1 MKITKKG
8 SGQELEPRHDD
19 PRGLYYRVTENC
31 PYVIELAE
39 GEELKHPA
47 AVRIKPGIYEL
58 NFQNFVGWSWVG
70 GRLFKVTSPKITPEI
85 FDAMLEQ
92 INGECAALPFAFNT
106 PSFLPFE
113 RIAPGG
119 EAVLYHA
126 FMYLRH
132 VLLGADPSLESMVER
147 VIAYPHRVM
156 AQVQERR
163 ELHRA
168 RRIRPAAVNL
178 LAARPHD
185 LMPVGNAPHLAR
197 YEITR
202 RLKDVTGERFF
213 PTHVQCILKELTL
226 DNPENRFVKYFMN
239 VCLGIADLFRR
250 RFEGMVDASSA
261 LDYDLVGDS
270 RRMVEI
276 LRRILSRRFFAEI
289 GEMRYL
295 PYNSQTLQKRA
306 GYRELFGC
314 FNRMNLGS
322 AYPVTADDLVKI
334 IENKDIATLY
344 EYWTYFACLRCLKEV
359 LGEPVSAHVASTE
372 REARLA
378 HGMCVRFANG
388 AALFYN
394 KTYRYGRDDGSY
406 SLPYRPD
413 VSLETPKGIYI
424 FDAKFKVEDIYAQL
438 REEVLAG
445 NGEEVAQVEERSS
458 KDEEERFSQ
467 FFKYGDIHKMHC
479 YRDAIRGVKAAFI
492 LYPGH
497 QFRFYHRILGKAS
510 SLEDLS
516 DFDGVG
522 ALPLR
527 PSAEGMEKYE
537 GKGLLVKLL
546 GKIFEPA

>member
-1 MKITKKG
+1 VRD
-8 SGQELEPRHDD
+8 SS
-19 PRGLYYRVTENC
+19 YYRLTENC
-31 PYVIELAE
+31 PYVIELGE
-39 GEELKHPA
+39 GEELKHLA

-58 NFQNFVGWSWVG
+58 NFQNFVGWSRVG
-70 GRLFKVTSPKITPEI
+70 GRLFKIISPKITPEM

-92 INGECAALPFAFNT
+92 INEECASLPFAFNT

-132 VLLGADPSLESMVER
+132 VLLRADPSLESMVER
-147 VIAYPHRVM
+147 IIAYPHRVM

-168 RRIRPAAVNL
+168 RRIRPAAVNQ
-178 LAARPHD
+178 LAGRPRD
-185 LMPVGNAPHLAR
+185 LMPVRSAPHLAQ
-197 YEITR
+197 YEIAQ
-202 RLKDVTGERFF
+202 RLKDTAGERFF
-213 PTHVQCILKELTL
+213 PTHMQCVLKELTL
-226 DNPENRFVKYFMN
+226 DNPENRFVKYFIS
-239 VCLGIADLFRR
+239 VCLDIADLFRR
-250 RFEGMVDASSA
+250 RFEGMVDAGSA

-270 RRMVEI
+270 RRMVEM
-276 LRRILSRRFFAEI
+276 LRRLLSRRFFTEI

-306 GYRELFGC
+306 GYRELFDC

-322 AYPVTADDLVKI
+322 AYPVAADDLVKI

-344 EYWTYFACLRCLKEV
+344 EYWTYFACLRCLREV

-372 REARLA
+372 MEARLA
-378 HGMCVRFANG
+378 HGMCVRFTNG

-413 VSLETPKGIYI
+413 ISLETPRGTYI
-424 FDAKFKVEDIYAQL
+424 FDAKFKVEDIYVQL
-438 REEVLAG
+438 GDEVLAG
-445 NGEEVAQVEERSS
+445 NDEEVAQAEKGFLENDKEKS
-458 KDEEERFSQ
+458 SQ
-467 FFKYGDIHKMHC
+467 FFKYGDINKMHC

-492 LYPGH
+492 LYPGSR
-497 QFRFYHRILGKAS
+497 FRFYHRTLGRAD
-510 SLEDLS
+510 SLEELS

-527 PSAEGMEKYE
+527 PSAEGLETAE
-537 GKGLLVKLL
+537 GKSLLVELL